1 MNLKQLVILVILSAL
16 WGASFI
22 FIKISSPVLGPFF
35 LMDIRILLA
44 GTVLLIYS
52 IIIKNKFDFFLHWKK
67 YLFLGIFNAALPFTL
82 IATAA
87 LTLTASL
94 LSILNS
100 TMPIFTAVIAAL
112 WLKNKLD
119 VKITT
124 GILLGFTGVIIIVG
138 WNPVSTEPIIFL
150 SAGFSIAAA
159 ACYGISSVYLK
170 KNCSEIPTLNI
181 LTGQLLGGGLVLLP
195 FALLNIPSEWPQTDI
210 IFSVLALSLICT
222 ALALFMY
229 IYLLKSAGPTKAAST
244 LFLVPVFGTTW
255 GIMLL
260 GDTVNLEKLIGLLC
274 VMISIYLITEIKFFG
289 KVKENYK
296 NIKQAFL

>member
-1 MNLKQLVILVILSAL
+1 MNFKQLSILILLSAL

-22 FIKISSPVLGPFF
+22 FIKVSSPVLGPFF

-44 GTVLLIYS
+44 GTALLIYS
-52 IIIKNKFDFFLHWKK
+52 IIIKNNFNFFIHWKK
-67 YLFLGIFNAALPFTL
+67 YLFLGIFNAAIPFTL

-100 TMPIFTAVIAAL
+100 TMPIFTAIIAAF
-112 WLKNKLD
+112 WLKDRLD
-119 VKITT
+119 MKKIA

-138 WNPVSTEPIIFL
+138 WNPVSIEPIIFL
-150 SAGFSIAAA
+150 SAGLSITAA
-159 ACYGISSVYLK
+159 ACYGISSVFLK
-170 KNCSEIPTLNI
+170 RNCSEISTLNI

-195 FALLNIPSEWPQTDI
+195 FALLNMPTEWPQADI

-229 IYLLKSAGPTKAAST
+229 IYLLKNAGPTKAAST
-244 LFLVPVFGTTW
+244 LFLVPVFGTGW

-260 GDTVNLEKLIGLLC
+260 GDTMNIEKLLGLLC
-274 VMISIYLITEIKFFG
+274 VMIGIYMITEIKLFE
-289 KVKENYK
+289 KARKNYQ
-296 NIKQAFL
+296 NTKQAIP